1 MVKSDAD
8 FYIVNVKSSM
18 PNSLKCWRIIT

>member
-1 MVKSDAD
+1 MVKSDGA

-18 PNSLKCWRIIT
+18 PNSLKCWRITT